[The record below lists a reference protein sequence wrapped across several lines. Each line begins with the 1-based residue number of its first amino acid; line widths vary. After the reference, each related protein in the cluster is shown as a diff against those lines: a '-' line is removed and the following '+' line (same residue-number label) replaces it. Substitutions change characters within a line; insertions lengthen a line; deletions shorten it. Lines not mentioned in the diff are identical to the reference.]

1 MICHWATAVTLK
13 WIPDRILDIHLS
25 GFECSF
31 FLAGGCWNVASQCKI
46 QEIWQPFAVAWSAL
60 NFFVVG
66 HPPAASWRIHSLEFM
81 LEDSLGALWIIHV
94 PTKEMGLSGKKDHLG
109 PKLLLFSYHEF
120 FEKPHYTPLLIAS
133 ARGTEYCDQ
142 PLSLS
147 PYKLQTKIYMLTV
160 AIAQFSCDDSAGYA
174 LPAVG
179 RHIFC
184 VIEQSLLAQIG
195 SRGAYIIRV
204 TRQGA
209 VAWSQWRHVSFMRMC
224 DCCIFRIF

>member
-1 MICHWATAVTLK
+1 
-13 WIPDRILDIHLS
+13 
-25 GFECSF
+25 
-31 FLAGGCWNVASQCKI
+31 
-46 QEIWQPFAVAWSAL
+46 
-60 NFFVVG
+60 VVG

-109 PKLLLFSYHEF
+109 PKLLSFSYHEF

-179 RHIFC
+179 WHIFC